1 MTERATRS
9 RERPT
14 TTPPRRRLSAEQ
26 ARERILAAAERKLAE
41 VGPEGLRLTEL
52 AAALSIAHPAILHHF
67 GTREERVGAVV
78 VRAMN
83 GFNQRLVAALEGAGG
98 VESGAALE
106 GGRGREAIF
115 DMIAEFSGSAGNAR
129 ALAWLV
135 LSRNA
140 PRARA
145 HAEKNRALEHVV
157 ELAHARRVAAHP
169 ERALEPEDTRFRS
182 QLTAVA
188 LLGDALFGDLIRYA
202 AGGAVGPE
210 AARAFRKRLAKLL
223 AETE

>member
-1 MTERATRS
+1 MPERATRS
-9 RERPT
+9 RERPA
-14 TTPPRRRLSAEQ
+14 TTPPRRRLSAEE
-26 ARERILAAAERKLAE
+26 ARERILEAAERKLAE

-52 AAALSIAHPAILHHF
+52 AAELSISHPAILHHF
-67 GTREERVGAVV
+67 GSREELVGAVV

-83 GFNQRLVAALEGAGG
+83 GFSQRLVAALEGAGAVDG
-98 VESGAALE
+98 DRAVE
-106 GGRGREAIF
+106 GGRRREAIF

-145 HAEKNRALEHVV
+145 HAEKNRALEHLI

-169 ERALEPEDTRFRS
+169 ERAPEPEDTRFRS

-188 LLGDALFGDLIRYA
+188 LLGDAIFGDLIRYA
-202 AGGAVGPE
+202 AGDAVGPE
-210 AARAFRKRLAKLL
+210 ASRAFRMRLAKLL